1 MYINIYEGLPA
12 GVHELKVVS
21 QTRDYNVDYF
31 MFKKVSD
38 QYVPPK
44 DPEPSKPNTGTG
56 AILKEDAVKV
66 SMSSSENSGSMS
78 WYAGNQKISHKNI
91 DQPAL
96 DIRAVD
102 DSSITTIQVDD
113 TTEYNS

>member
-1 MYINIYEGLPA
+1 MTYQTSTPAENTGGWANFKEALMSNHIYLPA

-66 SMSSSENSGSMS
+66 SLHMIQK
-78 WYAGNQKISHKNI
+78 AVCLHQKI
-91 DQPAL
+91 
-96 DIRAVD
+96 
-102 DSSITTIQVDD
+102 QVL
-113 TTEYNS
+113 